1 MADDS
6 APSVDKPILV
16 VEDDVDI
23 RESLVMLLELEGF
36 SVVAARDGL
45 EALEWLE
52 QCGAPSLVLLDL
64 MMPRLDGLGFLERW
78 RLLSCAGACP
88 VIVASGIDMPEAP
101 QGVDAV
107 MRKPVSGEE
116 LLAAV
121 RRHLAASKQG
131 GGGS

>member
-6 APSVDKPILV
+6 TPSVDKPILV

-23 RESLVMLLELEGF
+23 RETLVMLLELEGF

-52 QCGAPSLVLLDL
+52 QCGEPSLVLLDL

-78 RLLSCAGACP
+78 RLLSCAAACP
-88 VIVASGIDMPEAP
+88 VIVSSGIDVPETP
-101 QGVDAV
+101 HGVDAV
-107 MRKPVSGEE
+107 MRKPVTGEE

-121 RRHLAASKQG
+121 RRHLAAST
-131 GGGS
+131 ST